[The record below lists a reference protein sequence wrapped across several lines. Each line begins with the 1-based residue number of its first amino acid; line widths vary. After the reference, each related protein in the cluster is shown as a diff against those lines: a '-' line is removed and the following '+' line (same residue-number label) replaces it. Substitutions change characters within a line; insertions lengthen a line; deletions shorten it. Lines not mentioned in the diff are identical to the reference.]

1 MEEFIINLLKTGLG
15 GFISAFLFVMIFFMP
30 RWLWRRAKD
39 KKSKKSIPEKSGS
52 EGLTPF
58 EYALKNTPTEYIKIC
73 EFYRENS
80 IEIKLY
86 LDTLLKT
93 KSISKE
99 CYTILLKEY
108 SKPMS
113 EEQKAE
119 VQRAM
124 KSAQNED
131 SSQIEEIEKTIS
143 KKRILPD
150 ADEKVQPSQQNT
162 KKERA
167 CSEEQV
173 QESNGIVKEENSKMY
188 CQHCGKELSQYA
200 DVCLNCGA
208 FVSEIVKKKNVSKT
222 DPSSPVYN
230 VINIAVFVL
239 SIIESL
245 ILSIF
250 SAIEETFFIYSD
262 IYYTRKGNEA
272 HLGHSYI
279 DFRYTAMFVSSIVVI
294 STLLLV
300 SLILYGK
307 TKNKL
312 AAASIFITLG
322 AIIVS
327 MIFTFITV
335 AAY

>member
-1 MEEFIINLLKTGLG
+1 MEEFIRSILKAGLG
-15 GFISAFLFVMIFFMP
+15 GLFCIFPFFMVFVLP
-30 RWLWRRAKD
+30 RLVMNRE
-39 KKSKKSIPEKSGS
+39 KKKKIRKENLHKKIVAFNDRTIPRLGNQLN
-52 EGLTPF
+52 EG
-58 EYALKNTPTEYIKIC
+58 
-73 EFYRENS
+73 NS
-80 IEIKLY
+80 I
-86 LDTLLKT
+86 
-93 KSISKE
+93 
-99 CYTILLKEY
+99 
-108 SKPMS
+108 
-113 EEQKAE
+113 
-119 VQRAM
+119 V
-124 KSAQNED
+124 
-131 SSQIEEIEKTIS
+131 
-143 KKRILPD
+143 
-150 ADEKVQPSQQNT
+150 
-162 KKERA
+162 KKEN
-167 CSEEQV
+167 C
-173 QESNGIVKEENSKMY
+173 KMF

-250 SAIEETFFIYSD
+250 SAIGETFFIYSD

-279 DFRYTAMFVSSIVVI
+279 DFRYTAIFVSSIVVI

-300 SLILYGK
+300 SLTLYGK
-307 TKNKL
+307 TKSKI